1 MSVSLTTCE
10 DEPIHIPGAIQA
22 HGAILVLDSDLT
34 VRQVSANVAEF
45 LPHQPADLLGNQLP
59 QGILPDYATEVLQGS
74 PDRRGIELLNPML
87 LGELELTVHELN
99 DLWFIELVRMRPIAP
114 SVYQFAVGFQQGL
127 ARIQAGRSLQEVI
140 ESAVQEIK
148 SVTGIDRVMAYRFL
162 DGGHGKVIAEAK
174 EARLESYLGL
184 HYPASDIPPQ
194 ARRIYALSP
203 LRLIADVEQEPSPL
217 VPALHPTT
225 GKPTDLSRATLRSV
239 SKIHCEY
246 LGNMGVRGSMSISI
260 VVDGQLWGLIACH
273 HYSPLH
279 LSFTVR
285 TTTHLMGQTL
295 GVLVSQLTREEELR
309 TREQGTIRIGKLSK
323 NVERVRDVLAGL
335 NQSPQELLELADAD
349 GAAVTLNARLIT
361 IGRTPSPE
369 WISKWIAWY
378 SAEQLADPYV
388 TNHLAVDYPGGAP
401 DEGNICGALCSA
413 FHRAQLGYVM
423 LFRTEVRQEVNW
435 AGNPD
440 DGVKAGPLGARL
452 TPRGSF
458 DLWKQTTS
466 QQSRPWE
473 PSGRELV
480 ARLTNE
486 IRERVLEWINDQERM
501 RNLLVGMFGHDLRTP
516 LGAIQMGAELLGG
529 NENPIARRMTN
540 SSSRMAALLESLLD
554 VNQIQSGHG
563 MGLQPE
569 KLDLHALSLGLLD
582 EVRMAY
588 PGMQL
593 RSEFHGS
600 PDIFADAP
608 RLQQAISNLLS
619 NARHHGDSGRLITL
633 KVLSSEDAVRISVHN
648 WGPVIDAKKRA
659 ELFKEYQGNQNRNER
674 KSGGLG
680 LGLYIVHSI
689 VVAHQGHVEVESN
702 LEAGTTFTICLP
714 RHPSL
719 STYS

>member
-1 MSVSLTTCE
+1 MSVDLTTCE
-10 DEPIHIPGAIQA
+10 DEPIHIPGSIQA

-45 LPHQPADLLGNQLP
+45 IPYQPAQLLGQRLP
-59 QGILPDYATEVLQGS
+59 EGILPDYATEVLQGS

-87 LGELELTVHELN
+87 LGQLELTVHELN
-99 DLWFIELVRMRPIAP
+99 GLRFIELVRTRPIAP

-127 ARIQAGRSLQEVI
+127 ARIQAGLSLQEVI

-162 DGGHGKVIAEAK
+162 EGGHGKVIAEAK
-174 EARLESYLGL
+174 ESRLESYLGM

-194 ARRIYALSP
+194 ARRLYALSP
-203 LRLIADVEQEPSPL
+203 LRLIADVEQEPAPL
-217 VPALHPTT
+217 VPVLHPTT
-225 GKPTDLSRATLRSV
+225 EKPTDLSRATLRSV

-246 LGNMGVRGSMSISI
+246 LGNMGVRGSMSVSI
-260 VVDGQLWGLIACH
+260 VVDGELWGLIACH

-295 GVLVSQLTREEELR
+295 GVLVSQFTREEELR
-309 TREQGTIRIGKLSK
+309 ARQEGMIRIDKLSK

-335 NQSPQELLELADAD
+335 NQSPRELLELADAD

-361 IGRTPSPE
+361 IGRTPSAE

-378 SAEQLADPYV
+378 SSEPMVDPYV
-388 TNHLAVDYPGGAP
+388 TSHLAVDYPGGAP
-401 DEGNICGALCSA
+401 GDGDICGAICSA
-413 FHRAQLGYVM
+413 FHRPQLGYVM
-423 LFRTEVRQEVNW
+423 LFRSEFRQEVKW

-440 DGVKAGPLGARL
+440 DGVKVGPLGARL

-458 DLWKQTTS
+458 ELWKQTTS
-466 QQSRPWE
+466 QQSRTWE
-473 PSGRELV
+473 PSARELL

-486 IRERVLEWINDQERM
+486 LRERVLEWTNDQERM

-529 NENPIARRMTN
+529 DQNPIARRMTN

-569 KLDLHALSLGLLD
+569 KLDVHELSRGLLD
-582 EVRMAY
+582 EVKMAY

-593 RSEFHGS
+593 QSEFDGD
-600 PDIFADAP
+600 PEVFADAP

-619 NARHHGDSGRLITL
+619 NARHHGDSGRIITL
-633 KVLSSEDAVRISVHN
+633 KVLSDGDSVRISVHN
-648 WGPVIDAKKRA
+648 WGPVIDAEKRA
-659 ELFKEYQGNQNRNER
+659 GLFKEYQGNQNRSER

-689 VVAHQGHVEVESN
+689 VVAHQGHVEVESSRD
-702 LEAGTTFTICLP
+702 AGTTFTISLP

-719 STYS
+719 TTYS